1 MPTLAQMLAATKRAA
16 AVVDAKHKVA
26 QAKKKSRAAKKKSKS
41 KSKKGKGPIGL
52 KALGLY

>member
-1 MPTLAQMLAATKRAA
+1 MLAATKRAA